1 MWGLH
6 VDSMLEAWGAI
17 YSTSVPLSSPC
28 ALVLRAAPDAIWE
41 LGSFLLPGLFRE
53 REHQWRVSGCE
64 TLQSCRVSKWVR
76 HPLYKSQNAACRD
89 YDTILKTGEPR
100 FRSWF
105 GRNMP
110 YSPGPRMF
118 ELSFSSYKMKMA
130 SYSTC
135 VSRDSVERSAMD
147 KEFD

>member
-1 MWGLH
+1 MLCEVCMWIACWKPGG
-6 VDSMLEAWGAI
+6 ET
-17 YSTSVPLSSPC
+17 YSTNVPLCSPH
-28 ALVLRAAPDAIWE
+28 ALVLGAAPDAFWE
-41 LGSFLLPGLFRE
+41 LGSFLLFRE
-53 REHQWRVSGCE
+53 REHQWRISGCE
-64 TLQSCRVSKWVR
+64 TLQSCRMSKWVR
-76 HPLYKSQNAACRD
+76 RPLYKSQKAACRD

-130 SYSTC
+130 PYSTC
-135 VSRDSVERSAMD
+135 VSRDWVGRSAMD
-147 KEFD
+147 KEFA